1 MSTILIILFSIFYL
15 ILAKIRLD
23 WAVMFL
29 IAALPSYLIRFSV
42 LGVPFT
48 LLEAMILIAF
58 AVWVI
63 ANLHQIV
70 DNLKLKIK
78 LLKNPKSE
86 IRNPKSE
93 RYPFDIEII
102 LLLII
107 SFIAVAV
114 AGFSD
119 GALGIWKAY
128 FFEPVLVFI
137 LVMNLPLPPSL
148 LRRGN
153 EKECRY
159 NILEKILW
167 PLAIS
172 ALAVSV
178 FAIYQKLT
186 GAFIFNELWAA
197 EETRRVTSFF
207 GYPNAVGLYLGP
219 MAMVMI
225 GFFLH
230 EIKKI
235 QDTRY
240 KIQTNSKLQ
249 IPNNK
254 HLTACKAGIPNLKFQ
269 ITNPATS
276 RSLSR
281 KQRGDNGAGKLQI
294 SKIIFIATVI
304 FLSLLSIYFA
314 KSEGALI
321 GAAAG
326 LAVFGLLAG
335 KRARWAVITLIFIAG
350 LGIIMSQPVRN
361 YAVKKITL
369 ADLSGE
375 IRKQQWIETWQ
386 MMANSPSR
394 FIFGTGLANYQEAI
408 LPYHQEGIFFNK
420 DNDPDFRRK
429 IVIFDDQ
436 YKAEHWQPIEIYLY
450 PHNIF
455 LNFWTELGLAG
466 MLLFAWIILKFFYL
480 GIKIIRNYNLEI
492 RNSNIVK
499 EKYIVLGLLCSMI
512 AITIHG
518 LVDVPYFKNDL
529 AVMFWLLIAMLGLI
543 NLNNKKLCAAK
554 K

>member
-1 MSTILIILFSIFYL
+1 MSTILIILFLISYL

-42 LGVPFT
+42 FSIPFT
-48 LLEAMILIAF
+48 LLEAMILISF
-58 AVWVI
+58 IIWLI
-63 ANLHQIV
+63 ANLRQIIN
-70 DNLKLKIK
+70 NLKLKIK

-119 GALGIWKAY
+119 SALGIWKAY

-178 FAIYQKLT
+178 FAIYQKFT

-219 MAMVMI
+219 LV
-225 GFFLH
+225 L
-230 EIKKI
+230 
-235 QDTRY
+235 
-240 KIQTNSKLQ
+240 
-249 IPNNK
+249 
-254 HLTACKAGIPNLKFQ
+254 
-269 ITNPATS
+269 
-276 RSLSR
+276 
-281 KQRGDNGAGKLQI
+281 
-294 SKIIFIATVI
+294 IFIGWLSHQIYAIKRRVI
-304 FLSLLSIYFA
+304 SYKLLVISFIIIISVFSIYFA

-321 GAAAG
+321 GVAAG
-326 LAVFGLLAG
+326 IAIFGLFAD
-335 KRARWAVITLIFIAG
+335 RRIRWAMITLIFVAG

-361 YAVKKITL
+361 YTFKKITL
-369 ADLSGE
+369 TDLSGE
-375 IRKQQWIETWQ
+375 IRKQQWKETWQ
-386 MMANSPSR
+386 MMTHCGDTRFCAITR
-394 FIFGTGLANYQEAI
+394 FIFGTGLANYKEAV

-436 YKAEHWQPIEIYLY
+436 YRAEHWQPVEIYLY

-466 MLLFAWIILKFFYL
+466 MLLFLWVFIKFWIIGF
-480 GIKIIRNYNLEI
+480 KIIGNWKLEI
-492 RNSNIVK
+492 GNLNTVK

-529 AVMFWLLIAMLGLI
+529 AVMFFILIAIIGLI
-543 NLNNKKLCAAK
+543 NLNNKKLCSAK
-554 K
+554 KQ